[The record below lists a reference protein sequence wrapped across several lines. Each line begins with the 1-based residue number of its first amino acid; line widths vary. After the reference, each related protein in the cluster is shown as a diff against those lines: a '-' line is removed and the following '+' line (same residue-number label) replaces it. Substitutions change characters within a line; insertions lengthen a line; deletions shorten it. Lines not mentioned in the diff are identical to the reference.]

1 MHPFTKTTKSRTR
14 KKDLR
19 CEWKNTTGPLYSIVI
34 KFRPVRQVVL
44 KFGWFCDWT
53 DLDKIKN

>member
-19 CEWKNTTGPLYSIVI
+19 CEWKNTTGPVYSILI
-34 KFRPVRQVVL
+34 KFGLARQVDS
-44 KFGWFCDWT
+44 KPG
-53 DLDKIKN
+53 